1 MEYVC
6 TRRAQHQR
14 VQETTTTSSSSEPHP
29 RVSFPP
35 PLPFFIHRLRVLIP
49 NSPLAHTRPSL
60 RASHFPFLTRL
71 SVTPSTH
78 RILCFALLTISET
91 SCSFSS
97 LLVIFYPTLLSPLL
111 SASSALPSPGPLLD
125 EFNPPLRLLR
135 HVPRLVAVCHPFPHP
150 LIHAAFASPPKR
162 TKEKEEYET
171 HLKRNQH
178 GCNWLKVLLSLDWR
192 MAAVEKGEE
201 ERREVYAED
210 EERREKT
217 GREGSR
223 WKV

>member
-1 MEYVC
+1 MEYVR

-29 RVSFPP
+29 PP
-35 PLPFFIHRLRVLIP
+35 RAHSSLPASI
-49 NSPLAHTRPSL
+49 SL
-60 RASHFPFLTRL
+60 PFLTRL

-135 HVPRLVAVCHPFPHP
+135 HVPRLAAVCHPFPHP